1 MRQSALNVRIIASE
15 LAIWKNALV
24 PAVLAQSCV
33 KKCPIERLNILHL
46 YLDMKTAFSLV
57 AMVLALALGGAA
69 QASEQTDPMVQKLNT
84 VEASQFDGLFLRS
97 MIAHHQG
104 GIMMANIALKKAVH
118 PELKRFA
125 SEMIA
130 KQKKEIGEMSV
141 WLKEWSQTVPEDSA
155 QSEASR
161 KKTHQDMEELE
172 MLSANDFD
180 LTFAKMMAKHHQSA
194 IGMAK
199 LVEQKSRQSQLKQ
212 FAEKLIA
219 DQSMEVTQLRKWQKE
234 WSVEK

>member
-1 MRQSALNVRIIASE
+1 M
-15 LAIWKNALV
+15 K
-24 PAVLAQSCV
+24 
-33 KKCPIERLNILHL
+33 
-46 YLDMKTAFSLV
+46 MKTALSVV
-57 AMVLALALGGAA
+57 ATVLTLALGGAA

-84 VEASQFDGLFLRS
+84 VEASQFDGLFLQS

-130 KQKKEIGEMSV
+130 KQKKEIGEMSA
-141 WLKEWSQTVPEDSA
+141 WLKEWSQTVPEDSV

-161 KKTHQDMEELE
+161 KKMRQDMEQLE
-172 MLSANDFD
+172 MLSGSDFD
-180 LTFAKMMAKHHQSA
+180 LPFAKMMAKHHQSA
-194 IGMAK
+194 IEMAK
-199 LVEQKSRQSQLKQ
+199 LVEQKAQKSQLKQ
-212 FAEKLIA
+212 FAKKLIA
-219 DQSMEVTQLRKWQKE
+219 DQNMEVTQLQKWQKE